1 MKKILR
7 NILIVLLAVVV
18 TISGLWHFNL
28 KHIEANEEKTVI
40 PKQVEAQKEIEPVT
54 SVDNEPVFSDILSPV
69 QKIDL
74 EVLYRNNV
82 WQYVENSSRVN
93 FVVFAHDGTR
103 ADTIMFASYDPDNQI
118 LNVINIPRDTH
129 WEVEGYTSDRGNK
142 KINAVYGRGNDLGG
156 SEGMKQAIADLLQV
170 PVHYFVKINYD
181 GAAAIIDTI
190 GGVEVNVFKKME
202 YDDIYADPELHI
214 NIEEGLQ
221 VLDGKNSV
229 DYLRW
234 RQNNDLLDKEG
245 DLPRITRMQNFMKA
259 VAKQSINSR
268 LPSTIQACFRYVYTD
283 IEFDFASALAVKG
296 IGIDDSDIKFKRL
309 PGYIKGY
316 FYEIDQ
322 VETLKYLLDM
332 YQNSDALNQ

>member
-1 MKKILR
+1 
-7 NILIVLLAVVV
+7 
-18 TISGLWHFNL
+18 
-28 KHIEANEEKTVI
+28 
-40 PKQVEAQKEIEPVT
+40 
-54 SVDNEPVFSDILSPV
+54 
-69 QKIDL
+69 
-74 EVLYRNNV
+74 
-82 WQYVENSSRVN
+82 
-93 FVVFAHDGTR
+93 
-103 ADTIMFASYDPDNQI
+103 
-118 LNVINIPRDTH
+118 
-129 WEVEGYTSDRGNK
+129 
-142 KINAVYGRGNDLGG
+142 VYGRGNDLGG

-202 YDDIYADPELHI
+202 YDDIYAEPELHI

-283 IEFDFASALAVKG
+283 IEFDFASTLAVKG

-309 PGYIKGY
+309 PGYVEGY

-332 YQNSDALNQ
+332 YKNSDTLNQ